1 MACQH
6 VQNDTQC
13 KCSVHYCTKLHKAL
27 RTWPGTCNAP
37 SLLPVQEGE
46 GEDDELHSIRRL
58 VRDLQDEV
66 DSEASSLPEVKV
78 PTLGRGPSG
87 ARILQKVK
95 AASRQNLAST
105 AAWALSN
112 MVANNQANQDRAR

>member
-1 MACQH
+1 MCT
-6 VQNDTQC
+6 VVI
-13 KCSVHYCTKLHKAL
+13 SCTKHCVHGLAPV
-27 RTWPGTCNAP
+27 TPP
-37 SLLPVQEGE
+37 SLLPVQEAE

-66 DSEASSLPEVKV
+66 DSEASLLPEVKV
-78 PTLGRGPSG
+78 PTLGRSPSG

-112 MVANNQANQDRAR
+112 LVANNPANQDRAR